1 MNNFGQRAVTGLT
14 YAFIV
19 TGAILF
25 SVYSFAL
32 VFLVVNV
39 LGLLEFYKLISN
51 RETQPQIVLGIIVSV
66 IILFISGFIIIN
78 DYEHKYLLFT
88 IPALSLVFIAE
99 LFRNKVHPFLNIAFT
114 LTGILYIT
122 MPVIAMYYLAFGI
135 QLNDSSDYNGELILG
150 CIFLLWANDT
160 GAYLIGTQF
169 GRNRLFERISP
180 KKSWEG
186 FAGGMIAALLVAYIL
201 SFLFPGIML
210 ANWLVIAVIIV
221 IFGTLGDLVESML
234 KRSLQ
239 VKDSGTFF
247 PGHGGILDRF
257 DGLFVSIPFVLF
269 YLLFVLK

>member
-25 SVYSFAL
+25 SVYTFTV
-32 VFLVVNV
+32 VFLIVNV

-51 RETQPQIVLGIIVSV
+51 REAEPQTFFGITVSVLMLVAFSWIVLYDKD
-66 IILFISGFIIIN
+66 L
-78 DYEHKYLLFT
+78 KYLLCMV
-88 IPALSLVFIAE
+88 PCAALFFISE
-99 LFRNKVHPFLNIAFT
+99 LYRKKANPFLNIAYTFT
-114 LTGILYIT
+114 GMMYIT
-122 MPVIAMYYLAFGI
+122 VPIMILFYIAFGL
-135 QLNDSSDYNGELILG
+135 QLNETSHYNSELILG
-150 CIFLLWANDT
+150 SIFLLWANDT
-160 GAYLIGTQF
+160 GAYLIGTKF
-169 GRNRLFERISP
+169 GKNRLFERISP

-186 FAGGMIAALLVAYIL
+186 FVGGMLCSLFVAYIL
-201 SFLFPGIML
+201 SFLFPALVL
-210 ANWLVIAVIIV
+210 ADWLIIAVIIV

-257 DGLFVSIPFVLF
+257 DGLFISLPFVLL
-269 YLLFVLK
+269 YLILSR